1 MVESV
6 SLDSLDHLT
15 SWHAPWDTTHVLVV
29 GLGQTGFAV
38 ADTLKELGARVTILA
53 RDAEDDVKK
62 IATVI
67 GADIVVSAKARD
79 IEDAVKAS
87 GADVAIVS
95 PGVSL
100 DDPAIKAVRE
110 AGIPLWSDVD
120 FAWRVRDKYENVGDW
135 IVVAGERHGATIVE
149 LASRILLADGRIV
162 GVAGYQQPPLLD
174 LIRDPVGYQ
183 NLIVH
188 ASADALAWWGRHPQA
203 LRQPLISVCVDEDM
217 ASDAGVLYDG
227 TTVACVYW
235 RGGGLSESLVET
247 ADVVEG
253 ARAIG
258 VGVGSPGMSEV
269 GLVEG
274 IVCDRAFLDDR
285 KNQALEIS
293 TLEELQEAGWDV
305 PAQLPAVFAAIAIA
319 RALDVS
325 PALIAGVV
333 SLP

>member
-6 SLDSLDHLT
+6 SLESLDHLR
-15 SWHAPWDTTHVLVV
+15 SWHAPWDTLHALVV
-29 GLGQTGFAV
+29 GLGATGFAV
-38 ADTLKELGARVTILA
+38 ADTLRELGARVTIVA
-53 RDAEDDVKK
+53 RDAEDDVTN

-67 GADIVVSAKARD
+67 GAEIVVSAKAQE
-79 IEDAVKAS
+79 IEDAVTTS

-95 PGVSL
+95 PGVSQ
-100 DDPAIKAVRE
+100 DDPAIQAVRD

-120 FAWRVRDKYENVGDW
+120 FAWRVRDKYENAPDW

-162 GVAGYQQPPLLD
+162 GVAGYQHPPVLD
-174 LIRDPVGYQ
+174 LIRDPVGYRQ
-183 NLIVH
+183 LIVH
-188 ASADALAWWGRHPQA
+188 ASADSLAWWEHHPQS
-203 LRQPLISVCVDEDM
+203 LREPLISVCVDEDI

-227 TTVACVYW
+227 TRLACVYW
-235 RGGGLSESLVET
+235 RGTGVSESLVEA

-293 TLEELQEAGWDV
+293 TIEELQEAGWDL